1 MLINKQRTRHTLAV
15 MAAATLMLTGCGA
28 FSEDLPNG
36 ELTYYN
42 DSDRVILFVEG
53 PTVEEALSPLRTP
66 YPATNSPGTYGL
78 LSFDAVDAQGK
89 RPADDE
95 PWCVAGT
102 YWVLG
107 AKDDPM
113 DRDFLNSPPHDL
125 DNIEILE
132 QLGPG
137 HCWPEQFTEYHYT
150 G

>member
-1 MLINKQRTRHTLAV
+1 MRRAHRKHAVVAAVVMTLS
-15 MAAATLMLTGCGA
+15 GCNA
-28 FSEDLPNG
+28 FSEELPDG
-36 ELTYYN
+36 HVTIYN
-42 DSDRVILFVEG
+42 DSDRVILFVRG
-53 PTVEEALSPLRTP
+53 PTLEEALSPLRVT
-66 YPATNSPGTYGL
+66 YPHANPPET
-78 LSFDAVDAQGK
+78 SFIWSIDAVDAQGK

-95 PWCVAGT
+95 PWCVADT

-113 DRDFLNSPPHDL
+113 DREFLDSPPHDL

-137 HCWPEQFTEYHYT
+137 HCWPERFTEYRYT